1 MTLQELI
8 ELTQQHHPDMGHN
21 EIMLE
26 ANRAMDD
33 FSSQTR
39 IVKGSYTFNTVIDQ
53 RFYTLDDNILEI
65 EEVAYDSSTSAG
77 RIIPRLI
84 YRPTEKDIG

>member
-1 MTLQELI
+1 MNLQEII
-8 ELTQQHHPDMGHN
+8 ELVQQHHPEMGHN
-21 EIMLE
+21 EIVLE

-39 IVKGSYTFNTVIDQ
+39 IVRGSYTFDTVIDQ

-65 EEVAYDSSTSAG
+65 EQVAYDSSTSGG
-77 RIIPRLI
+77 RTIPRLI
-84 YRPTEKDIG
+84 YQPSEKDIG